1 MLEPLTRARH
11 AAGAGRLV
19 EADEIIEGIL
29 RAAPQEAGAWLLRSQ
44 IALQF
49 QQFERSLESAAVQLA
64 PADGASWY
72 ALGRACK
79 AAGDL
84 ERAIHCY
91 RKSLEVGPADP
102 DALTSLGIAMRAVGS
117 AGWDRGGV
125 PEGLCVACTGQASR
139 RACRRRCGAADRAA
153 RTGAAVAG
161 GDSVDR
167 AGHGGQ
173 ALEYYEQILDQDPGD
188 ILVLSTASRL
198 AANAGLLSV
207 IEIDSHGG
215 LERAHTQL
223 GALELDVLFYQDI
236 GMESVS
242 YFLSFARLA
251 SVQCVSFGHPNT
263 TGVPN
268 MDYFI
273 SNDL

>member
-1 MLEPLTRARH
+1 
-11 AAGAGRLV
+11 
-19 EADEIIEGIL
+19 
-29 RAAPQEAGAWLLRSQ
+29 
-44 IALQF
+44 
-49 QQFERSLESAAVQLA
+49 
-64 PADGASWY
+64 
-72 ALGRACK
+72 
-79 AAGDL
+79 
-84 ERAIHCY
+84 
-91 RKSLEVGPADP
+91 
-102 DALTSLGIAMRAVGS
+102 
-117 AGWDRGGV
+117 
-125 PEGLCVACTGQASR
+125 
-139 RACRRRCGAADRAA
+139 
-153 RTGAAVAG
+153 
-161 GDSVDR
+161 
-167 AGHGGQ
+167 
-173 ALEYYEQILDQDPGD
+173 
-188 ILVLSTASRL
+188 
-198 AANAGLLSV
+198 V